1 MLHLL
6 TPPPAP
12 RPPTSYWIPFLSV
25 LHRNKAL
32 FNFRKRGQR
41 SIVQRNVG
49 LEYAQLVAS
58 NSHISTTLS
67 HTLWKNVNDS
77 KSYVLAVPVIMSFK
91 VVKYFCSGKIVFFY
105 LLACGNK
112 ISNRKKCLFSEIL
125 AHTTAGFFHK
135 KDDGLWLEFAVF
147 GS

>member
-1 MLHLL
+1 M
-6 TPPPAP
+6 
-12 RPPTSYWIPFLSV
+12 FLQV
-25 LHRNKAL
+25 FVNKYL
-32 FNFRKRGQR
+32 KEKFRRHFR
-41 SIVQRNVG
+41 EN
-49 LEYAQLVAS
+49 
-58 NSHISTTLS
+58 
-67 HTLWKNVNDS
+67 
-77 KSYVLAVPVIMSFK
+77 YVPAVPVIMSFK
-91 VVKYFCSGKIVFFY
+91 VLKYFCSGKIVFFY